1 MKHLKRFNEGFF
13 DFLKKKEKVKVT
25 FDDVMECLYD
35 LTDEHRIKN
44 KLNGDRL
51 DGIFTDEDDVFKK
64 RPSMG
69 LEDDFDAFMNDEL
82 FRDKNFTVRK
92 NGISFR
98 MIYNPSEI
106 SDEEVNELLLDCKSK
121 LEIYDCDI
129 KFFIGWGR
137 DEGSTSDKEWNDFMR
152 MIERTISKTQF
163 PMRPRNITIKIESPN
178 GFS

>member
-1 MKHLKRFNEGFF
+1 MKYLKRFNEGFF

-51 DGIFTDEDDVFKK
+51 DGLFTNEDDVFNKIISYH
-64 RPSMG
+64 PYNQVS
-69 LEDDFDAFMNDEL
+69 MNDEL
-82 FRDKNFTVRK
+82 FRDKKFIVRK
-92 NGISFR
+92 NAIAFR

-121 LEIYDCDI
+121 LEMYGCDI
-129 KFFIGWGR
+129 KFFIAWGR
-137 DEGSTSDKEWNDFMR
+137 SEGSSSDKEWNDFMR
-152 MIERTISKTQF
+152 MIEKTISKTHS

-178 GFS
+178 GFN